1 MSPCY
6 YREQIFPLAKILLQ
20 ARENVLGFFCFVLL
34 GFFNA
39 EIEIGL
45 KCFLDLMLLVIDET
59 MKMKEEIIRDC
70 WVFKG
75 DLQTKGNPRD

>member
-1 MSPCY
+1 
-6 YREQIFPLAKILLQ
+6 
-20 ARENVLGFFCFVLL
+20 LGLFH
-34 GFFNA
+34 A

-45 KCFLDLMLLVIDET
+45 KCSLDLMLLVIDET
-59 MKMKEEIIRDC
+59 MKMKEEILRDC